1 MALVRGFRI
10 THFFFFV
17 TGEFLLM
24 FNLPFPLRRRRKIY
38 IKEDFFY
45 FRGKKAASSKEKYI
59 VNVDIVF
66 ISAMTRALREVEWAL
81 LNECS
86 SCFKMTF

>member
-10 THFFFFV
+10 TPKPTFSLRDRRIFPDV
-17 TGEFLLM
+17 QLAISIKKKKKK
-24 FNLPFPLRRRRKIY
+24 NLHKGRL
-38 IKEDFFY
+38 FY

-66 ISAMTRALREVEWAL
+66 ISAMTRALREV
-81 LNECS
+81 
-86 SCFKMTF
+86 K